1 MKKPLLVGMVAFSSL
16 LSAQQLISFENTEG
30 FTLGNVHGQQGWM
43 TGVIR
48 GGNMTINNSSLLT
61 TNIPNMN
68 IVDNQFFH
76 GTHALQL
83 SPNNRHSSVTI
94 YDLLGAFHTLSTSI
108 DSNNFTVSYDVKIEE
123 LDGSEYIFQGM
134 NTSAN
139 GIAQVYL
146 INFSYD
152 GDVLVG
158 ITTPNGVDLAQVSS
172 WTPNTWH
179 RVKIVGTP
187 TGIDYYLDNNLIA
200 VVPHLN
206 PANTTMNR
214 IDFVHD
220 NDGDTGAFVDRIA
233 INNEA
238 ALSVKETA
246 ENNTAIIIYPNPT
259 TDVLHISSEEKV
271 NSVAIFDMTGRRM
284 NAELKGYEVDVNH
297 LPKGNYI
304 ITISTEKG
312 KISKKFIKK

>member
-83 SPNNRHSSVTI
+83 SPNNRHNSVTI

-108 DSNNFTVSYDVKIEE
+108 DTSNFTVSYDVKIEE

-179 RVKIVGTP
+179 RVKIVGTA
-187 TGIDYYLDNNLIA
+187 TGVKYYLDNNLIA

-220 NDGDTGAFVDRIA
+220 NDGNTGAFVDRIA

-246 ENNTAIIIYPNPT
+246 ETNTAITIYPNPT
-259 TDVLHISSEEKV
+259 ADVLHISSEEKIH
-271 NSVAIFDMTGRRM
+271 SVAIFDMTGRRM
-284 NAELKGYEVDVNH
+284 NAELKAHEVDVNH
-297 LPKGNYI
+297 FPKGNYI

-312 KISKKFIKK
+312 KVSKKWIKK

>member
-1 MKKPLLVGMVAFSSL
+1 MKKPLLIGMLALGAL

-43 TGVIR
+43 TGVME
-48 GGNMTINNSSLLT
+48 GSNMGINNSALLT
-61 TNIPNMN
+61 TNIPNMDVVN
-68 IVDNQFFH
+68 HQFFH
-76 GTHALQL
+76 GTQALKL
-83 SPNNRHSSVTI
+83 FPNANHSSLTN
-94 YDLLGAFHTLSTSI
+94 YDLLGAFRTLFTPIDTS
-108 DSNNFTVSYDVKIEE
+108 NFTVSYDVKIQE
-123 LDGSEYIFQGM
+123 LYASEYIFQGV
-134 NTSAN
+134 NTNAN
-139 GIAQVYL
+139 GTAQVYRM
-146 INFSYD
+146 NFDFD
-152 GDVLVG
+152 GNVYVG
-158 ITTPNGVDLAQVSS
+158 TGVSNGVTLAQVSS

-200 VVPHLN
+200 VAPHLN

-246 ENNTAIIIYPNPT
+246 ENNTAITIYPNPT
-259 TDVLHISSEEKV
+259 ADVLHISSEEKIH
-271 NSVAIFDMTGRRM
+271 SVAIFDMAGRRM
-284 NAELKGYEVDVNH
+284 NAELKAHEVDVNH

-312 KISKKFIKK
+312 KVSKKWIKK

>member
-179 RVKIVGTP
+179 RVKIVGTS
-187 TGIDYYLDNNLIA
+187 TGIDYYLDNSFIA
-200 VVPHLN
+200 TVPHLN

-246 ENNTAIIIYPNPT
+246 ETNTAITIYPNPT
-259 TDVLHISSEEKV
+259 ADVLHISSEEKIH
-271 NSVAIFDMTGRRM
+271 SVAIFDMASRRM

-312 KISKKFIKK
+312 KVSKKWIKK